1 MMIAAIA
8 MLALAVIGGLVQD
21 APSVSGTP
29 VQQSVVSACTPTN
42 SPTGSCAVSKP
53 VVVRQ
58 Q

>member
-1 MMIAAIA
+1 MMIAALA

-29 VQQSVVSACTPTN
+29 VQQSVVSACTPSN

-53 VVVRQ
+53 VVRQ